1 MPEPTL
7 TVLFA
12 ERAGALDRIVSL
24 LRRRGFPVM
33 GMSLERTHRA
43 NVRRMSVGVRQSSA
57 LPQISRHLARLPDVL
72 EVTLADEGA
81 VYREYALLRVCC
93 TPTERAEI
101 LAVLTAF
108 DARPVAI
115 TANHMVIEAAGC
127 TEQLDGLFAA
137 LSAYTIEDSA
147 RTSPIALGRMTYQ
160 ASDDSAPNGAD
171 TTTERQYA

>member
-24 LRRRGFPVM
+24 LRRRGFPVT

-57 LPQISRHLARLPDVL
+57 LAQISRHLARLPDVL
-72 EVTLADEGA
+72 DVTLADEGA
-81 VYREYALLRVCC
+81 VYREYALLRLSC
-93 TPTERAEI
+93 TPQERSEV
-101 LAVLTAF
+101 LAVLAAF

-115 TANHMVIEAAGC
+115 APNHMVIEAAGC
-127 TEQLDGLFAA
+127 VEQIDGLFAA
-137 LSAYTIEDSA
+137 LSAYRIEDAA
-147 RTSPIALGRMTYQ
+147 RTSPIALQRISSVST
-160 ASDDSAPNGAD
+160 DDAPAEPTPD
-171 TTTERQYA
+171 EEYAHSR